1 MPSRAIKALTQD
13 YMQDSEANKTFLVY
27 KKETIEKQ
35 ELPMLIPGLK
45 NITSVVCGSNHALA
59 LDTAGRVWSWG
70 VSEKLQVGRRLRPE
84 NDYKDNFYPGVLSLS
99 RHGVKQL
106 AAGPYHS
113 LALDSLDRV
122 FAWGMNN
129 FGQAGY
135 SKNAGADDA
144 QLPNPL
150 EIRSLSKKGIAVLA
164 AGERQSA
171 AITAD
176 GRCLIWGTVGEW
188 NGFQLTPEQIDNPKL
203 VFKTESGRPGI
214 ILQPIEVPGIG
225 EAAYVACSATHTIFI
240 NREGK
245 AFAAGYGEEGQLGNK
260 EMEDNKVAQPVM
272 RLDNVKL
279 TWAGTGGQWSMV
291 GTPATQT
298 NGKA

>member
-1 MPSRAIKALTQD
+1 
-13 YMQDSEANKTFLVY
+13 
-27 KKETIEKQ
+27 
-35 ELPMLIPGLK
+35 MLIPGLQ
-45 NITSVVCGSNHALA
+45 NIKSVVCGSNHALA

-84 NDYKDNFYPGVLSLS
+84 NDHKDNFYPGVLNLS
-99 RHGVKQL
+99 RHAVKQL

-113 LALDSLDRV
+113 FALDKLDRV

-150 EIRSLSKKGIAVLA
+150 EIRSLSKKGIKVLA

-171 AITAD
+171 AVTAD
-176 GRCLIWGTVGEW
+176 GRCLVWGTVGEW
-188 NGFQLTPEQIDNPKL
+188 NGFKLTQEQIDNPKL

-214 ILQPIEVPGIG
+214 ILQPLEVPGIG

-240 NREGK
+240 NKDGR
-245 AFAAGYGEEGQLGNK
+245 AFASGYGEEGQLGNK

-272 RLDNVKL
+272 RLDKVKL

-291 GTPATQT
+291 ANPATQT
-298 NGKA
+298 NGTA